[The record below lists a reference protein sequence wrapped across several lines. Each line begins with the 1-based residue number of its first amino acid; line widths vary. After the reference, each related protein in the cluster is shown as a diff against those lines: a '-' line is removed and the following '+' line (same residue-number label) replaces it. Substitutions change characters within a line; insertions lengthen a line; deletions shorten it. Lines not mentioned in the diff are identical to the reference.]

1 MANINFTLKKL
12 LTFYVYISPLLKN
25 NYLNG
30 FTSRLNTAEERNREL
45 KDSSIE
51 TIQLKHMWEIVGQS
65 NICVTRIPE

>member
-1 MANINFTLKKL
+1 MENINFTLKKL
-12 LTFYVYISPLLKN
+12 LTFYVCISLLLKN
-25 NYLNG
+25 NSLNG

-51 TIQLKHMWEIVGQS
+51 TIQLKHMWEIVGQF